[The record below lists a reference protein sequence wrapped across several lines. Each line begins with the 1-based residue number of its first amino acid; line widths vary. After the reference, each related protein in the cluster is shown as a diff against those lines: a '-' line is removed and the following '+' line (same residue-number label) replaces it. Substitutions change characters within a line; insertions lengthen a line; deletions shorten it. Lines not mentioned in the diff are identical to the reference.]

1 MHFALIAADKVVLT
15 AEYASA
21 IKPLL
26 DILQISPPV
35 GFVVVPIHEYQL
47 RYLKTTPIYT
57 EIQVLSETCTAK
69 PQASIR
75 TVTPWNVSSNTPL
88 LPHTALKLPI
98 AIRKTSALRTISPW
112 STSISHELNSH
123 WARMSAIDRTILHI
137 CRERAGLSLKHVDF
151 DIAKHL
157 ACIVREDPTVQVRKK
172 GESVALCAALVECA
186 DGGWDDSE
194 SVVVR
199 VWGLDT
205 REKRVAFLEEYTDL
219 LFRCFLPPLVV
230 HGFCF
235 DAHGQNTLLHYETA
249 TDVGIVI
256 FQMVRQS
263 MSRYWWILTEIYY
276 NIVG

>member
-1 MHFALIAADKVVLT
+1 
-15 AEYASA
+15 
-21 IKPLL
+21 
-26 DILQISPPV
+26 
-35 GFVVVPIHEYQL
+35 
-47 RYLKTTPIYT
+47 
-57 EIQVLSETCTAK
+57 
-69 PQASIR
+69 
-75 TVTPWNVSSNTPL
+75 
-88 LPHTALKLPI
+88 
-98 AIRKTSALRTISPW
+98 
-112 STSISHELNSH
+112 
-123 WARMSAIDRTILHI
+123 MSAIDRTILHI

-235 DAHGQNTLLHYETA
+235 DAHGQNTRECSNFEFAEAFPFTMGLT
-249 TDVGIVI
+249 
-256 FQMVRQS
+256 RQFFITKLRLMWES
-263 MSRYWWILTEIYY
+263 SSFKWSG
-276 NIVG
+276 NP